1 LCGLPTVHPKSTF
14 HLLWHLFW
22 HALAGHQFLHR
33 SDDSVARAGRIW
45 MVYRGFANGLPA
57 AMALGLFCLPVK
69 KVLAANDPTLPA
81 EPAADL
87 GTGGQNGAMPG
98 VGITLLE
105 AVRVTLSRS
114 QNILIQDAQADES
127 RGSLLAAKGAFDTH
141 LVGTGSHGD
150 QREPNLPY
158 PVKSAATSPVILPAY
173 DLVTGLPIAGVGV
186 VIPGSPAQPAGPQVF
201 DQSITTM
208 DVGLNRTL
216 GNGSQVSLDGIYNRE
231 NEGPL
236 GPILNLS
243 ELRLT
248 LQVPVLRFLTPSD
261 QAYQVRSDAD
271 QYAAEILTYR
281 HVVSQA
287 ILQTAQAYWALRSA
301 QEQLD
306 LLRAYED
313 TSLSLRK
320 LISVLIAGDE
330 KAKSEIQQADAYVA
344 QAVGRRLAGEQA
356 VFEARQALGVAMG
369 LDRAGLRYAPLA
381 AEPFPGPNG
390 LEHVSNN
397 QDRLI
402 AAALELRADYR
413 ASIKAQE
420 SAQAIMD
427 AARLDLL
434 PQMNFQIKASSFGG
448 DTDVSF
454 QGFEHSFFGHQTGV
468 SAVGQLQFD
477 WPIENRVARGNFVTT
492 TAEKRQAEVQTSQL
506 ESNIV
511 SGVLVSIDA
520 LMSGARQWLEAREAV
535 SAYERATDTEEKKY
549 KAGVSTL
556 LDVIDTEDRELEEML
571 TEVTARQQIAVAY
584 AQLRFQSGTMLT
596 GDGKSVDIT
605 PDVLETVP
613 SVAQVPP
620 PGPLFRFKGSAQ
632 AR

>member
-1 LCGLPTVHPKSTF
+1 
-14 HLLWHLFW
+14 
-22 HALAGHQFLHR
+22 
-33 SDDSVARAGRIW
+33 
-45 MVYRGFANGLPA
+45 
-57 AMALGLFCLPVK
+57 
-69 KVLAANDPTLPA
+69 
-81 EPAADL
+81 
-87 GTGGQNGAMPG
+87 
-98 VGITLLE
+98 
-105 AVRVTLSRS
+105 
-114 QNILIQDAQADES
+114 
-127 RGSLLAAKGAFDTH
+127 
-141 LVGTGSHGD
+141 
-150 QREPNLPY
+150 
-158 PVKSAATSPVILPAY
+158 
-173 DLVTGLPIAGVGV
+173 
-186 VIPGSPAQPAGPQVF
+186 
-201 DQSITTM
+201 
-208 DVGLNRTL
+208 
-216 GNGSQVSLDGIYNRE
+216 
-231 NEGPL
+231 
-236 GPILNLS
+236 
-243 ELRLT
+243 
-248 LQVPVLRFLTPSD
+248 
-261 QAYQVRSDAD
+261 
-271 QYAAEILTYR
+271 
-281 HVVSQA
+281 
-287 ILQTAQAYWALRSA
+287 
-301 QEQLD
+301 
-306 LLRAYED
+306 
-313 TSLSLRK
+313 LRK